1 MSFMYIIDAMQHLND
16 YIDQCLIR
24 GQAHFTQAAAQADLD
39 LSAEQVARRA
49 TRLTHRQRVFSPR
62 QGFYVIVRPEAR
74 PVPDPVTWIDPLMR
88 YLGLDYRIGLLRA
101 AAFHGAA
108 HQSAMVFHV
117 MVPVQMR
124 PIIAGRYRVQFI
136 YQAPKAFEAVNQSP
150 WLSQL
155 KSDTGYAQVA
165 GCELTLLDGVRYPLP
180 AGGIQAIA
188 QLVHDLGD
196 QCDPDR
202 LRGAAQIYATTV
214 VRRLGYL
221 LERYGHTDQAQALLT
236 HVSPSAPYKPLNPA
250 EKPVSVYLSQ
260 AVEKDTTW
268 RLAINT
274 DVTIDS

>member
-1 MSFMYIIDAMQHLND
+1 MVIIVYMQHLND
-16 YIDQCLIR
+16 YMDQCLIQ
-24 GQAHFTQAAAQADLD
+24 GKAHFTQTAAQADLG

-49 TRLTHRQRVFSPR
+49 TRLIHQQRLFSPK

-88 YLGLDYRIGLLRA
+88 HLDLNYRIGLLRA

-136 YQAPKAFEAVNQSP
+136 YQVPNAFEAVNQSP

-165 GCELTLLDGVRYPLP
+165 GCELTLLDAVRYPLP
-180 AGGIQAIA
+180 AGGVQAMA

-196 QCDPDR
+196 QCDSDR
-202 LRGAAQIYATTV
+202 LRGAAPIYENTV

-221 LERYGHTDQAQALLT
+221 LERYGHAAQAKALLPY
-236 HVSPSAPYKPLNPA
+236 VPPSAPYKPLNPA
-250 EKPVSVYLSQ
+250 EKPVSTYLPQ
-260 AVEKDTTW
+260 AVEKDSTW
-268 RLAINT
+268 RLAINA
-274 DVTIDS
+274 DVAIDS